1 MWGAVFQGSLLFVS
15 SGDFLKME
23 VDCFFRKISIPD
35 CYVAVLKD
43 KIPML
48 FGFSKIISNL
58 NRGGSGLG

>member
-43 KIPML
+43 TTPML
-48 FGFSKIISNL
+48 FGLRK
-58 NRGGSGLG
+58 